1 MNQAGSLNMERTS
14 LRDPYRLKPRTLAP
28 SLFKT
33 VIEGLP
39 DWPDTVYGFSYAP
52 YRPGQDPY
60 KKIFPTREQ
69 IKEDLMLIRPLTR
82 RIRTYSIEG
91 TLADIPEIAENLGMQ
106 VTLGVWI
113 SQDLK
118 HNANEL
124 ATAIDITRRSK
135 NVERVLVG
143 NEVLFRADVPISQ
156 LITYLEQTRQQVEVP
171 VSTSDIWVQWHETPE
186 LAEHTDFI
194 AAHILPFWEGLTP
207 SQASNFVIDR
217 ADKLGRM
224 FPGKPLLMSEIG
236 WPSRSSAATRE
247 RTSIAEQSLYLRMQ
261 IDQLTKRDDQYFII
275 EAFDQPW
282 KTGEGLPGPH
292 WGVFDAQRRI
302 KLQRSGPLAI
312 PVNWGSV
319 YRGFITKCRPR
330 SWRLA
335 VFQVSIAY
343 GLLVWAGVATAKALT
358 LWALIPMSMVWAAC
372 FLTGMAVEIHEYLE
386 IQWGSNK
393 RRIFR
398 PRHQHITPL
407 PKVSVHVPCCNEP
420 PEMVKQTLK
429 ALQNLDY
436 PDYEVL
442 VIDNNTP
449 EQAVWKPVEQACESL
464 GERFSF
470 FHVEAMSGYK
480 AGALNYLM
488 ERTAP
493 DVKVI
498 AVVDAD
504 YCVDRK
510 WLRQMVPHF
519 ETPDIAVIQA
529 PQNYRDSH
537 ESLFKYCCNAE
548 YRGFF
553 NIGMVIRN
561 DHDAIIQ
568 HGTMTLVRRDVL
580 QRLRWS
586 EGCICEDA
594 ELGLRILET
603 GLSTGY
609 SPISY
614 GKGLTPD
621 TFMHFKKQRYRWA
634 YGAIQIVKQHAKN
647 LFSVRGKNLT
657 AMQRYHFLAGWVPWA
672 AEGMNCLLTL
682 ATLSWSMAMI
692 IAPQTIKPIPWLF
705 SISLL
710 SALLLRALKVI
721 HLYRCQIS
729 TDIREA
735 LAAILAGMA
744 LYPTIGKAVLF
755 GIFTSRLP
763 FFRTPKQTTGS
774 PRGRDLIEARE
785 ELCMLALCWLAIIG
799 LHASNAASDPD
810 LWLWNTMLF
819 AQSLPYLA
827 AVVMAVLSGQA
838 GRKERPIE

>member
-1 MNQAGSLNMERTS
+1 MKCTS
-14 LRDPYRLKPRTLAP
+14 PRDLYRLKLRTLAS
-28 SLFKT
+28 SLFKKT
-33 VIEGLP
+33 IEGVP
-39 DWPDTVYGFSYAP
+39 DWPDTLYGFSYAP

-69 IKEDLMLIRPLTR
+69 IKEDLVLIRPLAR
-82 RIRTYSIEG
+82 HIRTYSVEG
-91 TLADIPEIAENLGMQ
+91 TLADIPEIAETLGMQ

-113 SQDLK
+113 AQDLK

-124 ATAIDITRRSK
+124 ATAIDITRRSR
-135 NVERVLVG
+135 NVERLLVG
-143 NEVLFRADVPISQ
+143 NEVLFRADVSISQ
-156 LITYLEQTRQQVEVP
+156 LITYLEQARQQVEVP
-171 VSTSDIWVQWHETPE
+171 VSTSEIWVQWHETPE
-186 LAEHTDFI
+186 LSEHTDFI

-217 ADKLGRM
+217 ADELRQM
-224 FPGKPLLMSEIG
+224 YPGKPLLMSEIG
-236 WPSRSSAATRE
+236 WPSRSSTATSVT
-247 RTSIAEQSLYLRMQ
+247 TSTAEQSFYLRTQ
-261 IDQLTKRDDQYFII
+261 VAQLTKRNEQYFII

-282 KTGEGLPGPH
+282 KTEEGLAGPH

-302 KLQRSGPLAI
+302 KLQRSGPLETR
-312 PVNWGSV
+312 VNWGSI
-319 YRGFITKCRPR
+319 YRRFIETSRPR
-330 SWRLA
+330 SLPRA
-335 VFQVSIAY
+335 VFSAATAY
-343 GLLVWAGVATAKALT
+343 GLLVWAGIATAKALT

-372 FLTGMAVEIHEYLE
+372 FLTGMAVEVHEYLE
-386 IQWGSNK
+386 IQWCPRK

-398 PRHQHITPL
+398 PQRQQIKPL

-420 PEMVKQTLK
+420 PEMVEQTLT
-429 ALQNLDY
+429 ALKNLDY

-442 VIDNNTP
+442 VIDNNTQ
-449 EQAVWKPVEQACESL
+449 ERAVWKPVEQTCQRL
-464 GERFSF
+464 GKRFRF
-470 FHVEAMSGYK
+470 FHVEAMPGYK

-504 YCVDRK
+504 YCVDRN
-510 WLRQMVPHF
+510 WLRHMAPHF
-519 ETPDIAVIQA
+519 EAPNIAVIQA
-529 PQNYRDSH
+529 PQNFRDSH

-586 EGCICEDA
+586 DGCICEDA
-594 ELGLRILET
+594 ELGLRILEN

-621 TFMHFKKQRYRWA
+621 TFIHFKKQRYRWA
-634 YGAIQIVKQHAKN
+634 YGAVQIVKQHAKS
-647 LFSVRGKNLT
+647 LFSKRGKTLT

-672 AEGMNCLLTL
+672 AEGLNYLLTL
-682 ATLSWSMAMI
+682 AALSWSTAMI
-692 IAPQTIKPIPWLF
+692 IAPYIVKPVPWLF
-705 SISLL
+705 STSLL
-710 SALLLRALKVI
+710 SALLFRTLKVI
-721 HLYRCQIS
+721 HLYRYQIS

-744 LYPTIGKAVLF
+744 LYPTIGKAVLS
-755 GIFTSRLP
+755 GTFTSRLP
-763 FFRTPKQTTGS
+763 FFRTPKQTQGGS
-774 PRGRDLIEARE
+774 SGRGLIEARE
-785 ELCMLALCWLAIIG
+785 ELCMVTLFWLAIIG
-799 LHASNAASDPD
+799 LHASNAGSDPD
-810 LWLWNTMLF
+810 LWFWKAMLF

-827 AVVMAVLSGQA
+827 AVVMAVLSGKA
-838 GRKERPIE
+838 SRLVRPSG